1 MNKEQVLELMNAVP
15 PDLIE
20 EAGVQAPAR
29 RPLPRLVRAG
39 LIAACLCAAAVGTA
53 FAAANP
59 EAVAD
64 FIRRFTPVY
73 IQSASLDSGAKGY
86 EISFEPAR
94 YPIDCFSPALLA
106 AGEDREDRGV
116 TLEFDTW
123 EETRAFIGEDIPCV
137 MPDFVTGRDEPF
149 HVHLSYDG
157 QDRLARVSVFAYG
170 PLPVVELIIYTEYSY
185 ADDAGMSARTTFVES
200 ADQSEV
206 LAPYQMA
213 NGCEAQIALIAS
225 VPLLE
230 EPGDG
235 YAHCSATFVRDG
247 VLYTV
252 TSVAHRAS
260 DEHLLSTL
268 YEALD
273 SFQ

>member
-20 EAGVQAPAR
+20 EADVQAPAKH
-29 RPLPRLVRAG
+29 PLPRLVRTG
-39 LIAACLCAAAVGTA
+39 LIAACLCAAVVGTA

-59 EAVAD
+59 EAVAG
-64 FIRRFTPVY
+64 FIRRFTPVQ
-73 IQSASLDSGAKGY
+73 IQSASLDSGMEGY
-86 EISFEPAR
+86 HISFEPTR

-106 AGEDREDRGV
+106 AGENREDGIAS
-116 TLEFDTW
+116 LEFDTW

-137 MPDFVTGRDEPF
+137 MPDFVIDRNEPF
-149 HVHLSYDG
+149 HVSLSYDG
-157 QDRLARVSVFAYG
+157 DRLAHVNVFAYG

-185 ADDAGMSARTTFVES
+185 ADDAGMSTRGTFVES
-200 ADQSEV
+200 ASRSEV

-225 VPLLE
+225 TPLPE
-230 EPGDG
+230 EPDNG
-235 YAHCSATFVRDG
+235 YAHCFGTFVRDG

-252 TSVAHRAS
+252 TAGAHRAS
-260 DEHLLSTL
+260 DEHLLSIL
-268 YEALD
+268 YFALD

>member
-1 MNKEQVLELMNAVP
+1 MKKEQVLELMNAIP
-15 PDLIE
+15 HDLIE
-20 EAGVQAPAR
+20 EAGVQAPAK
-29 RPLPRLVRAG
+29 RPLLRLVRAG
-39 LIAACLCAAAVGTA
+39 LIAACLCAAVVGTA

-64 FIRRFTPVY
+64 FIRRFTPVQ
-73 IQSASLDSGAKGY
+73 IQSASLDSGAEGY
-86 EISFEPAR
+86 HISFEPAR

-106 AGEDREDRGV
+106 AGEDREDGIV

-137 MPDFVTGRDEPF
+137 MPDFVTARNEPF
-149 HVHLSYDG
+149 HVYLSYDG
-157 QDRLARVSVFAYG
+157 QDRLNDVHVFAYG
-170 PLPVVELIIYTEYSY
+170 PVPVVDLTIYTEHAY
-185 ADDAGMSARTTFVES
+185 ANDAGMSTRGVFVEP
-200 ADQSEV
+200 ADRSEV

-225 VPLLE
+225 APLPE
-230 EPGDG
+230 EPDG
-235 YAHCSATFVRDG
+235 SYVHCIGTFVRDG

-252 TSVAHRAS
+252 TSGAYRDS
-260 DEHLLSTL
+260 DEHLLSIL
-268 YEALD
+268 YHALD